1 MKKTELLLDVIGEA
15 KDEYLQEIDSRM
27 ERVRHRRMWKR
38 GILAACLILIFGVA
52 VQFGVVFG
60 GGFGANCSYGPQ
72 GISAGG
78 YFYYELPG
86 DGFFRY
92 SIEDDDEV
100 SADDLNSP
108 SIKEESTRL
117 TGGCII
123 DRMKN
128 TWYSF
133 TANDYGFYYTK
144 GNWIYRIRHGETK
157 SEKLYRYEGRVSVP
171 YMFPAGANDIAVE
184 VGYEGEN
191 VGLHNELFIIDGIT
205 GDRKTTIIDE
215 YINEEEIDAIRGVLT
230 SQEPGT
236 DDYNK
241 ASDQLNSHTPAF
253 AQKVT
258 YTVGDRTLELILKE
272 GTNLFDYAYRLTE
285 NGKELTEFDVEPYDV
300 RTVGDSL
307 SFAIGRDGNGVRD
320 YDRDSL
326 IVRPDG
332 TQYRVFASAQ
342 CGRDYCL
349 NYTQGYVVTEGG
361 GEQTI
366 SATRLSDGKRFY
378 LKWDTPTQW
387 FYGICSDGKYL
398 WATFG
403 DRIACYRIEYQND
416 IPSSLT
422 LLNDDITHQ

>member
-1 MKKTELLLDVIGEA
+1 M
-15 KDEYLQEIDSRM
+15 
-27 ERVRHRRMWKR
+27 
-38 GILAACLILIFGVA
+38 
-52 VQFGVVFG
+52 
-60 GGFGANCSYGPQ
+60 
-72 GISAGG
+72 
-78 YFYYELPG
+78 
-86 DGFFRY
+86 
-92 SIEDDDEV
+92 
-100 SADDLNSP
+100 
-108 SIKEESTRL
+108 
-117 TGGCII
+117 
-123 DRMKN
+123 
-128 TWYSF
+128 
-133 TANDYGFYYTK
+133 
-144 GNWIYRIRHGETK
+144 
-157 SEKLYRYEGRVSVP
+157 
-171 YMFPAGANDIAVE
+171 
-184 VGYEGEN
+184 
-191 VGLHNELFIIDGIT
+191 
-205 GDRKTTIIDE
+205 
-215 YINEEEIDAIRGVLT
+215 T

-361 GEQTI
+361 GEKTI
-366 SATRLSDGKRFY
+366 SATRLSDGERFY

-387 FYGICSDGKYL
+387 FNDIYSDGKYL
-398 WATFG
+398 WATFH